1 MTSLRRMTRFR
12 ITACFLLTT
21 VLAACTHSPADSG
34 ADAGTGRDGNTSP
47 SAGTSGETK
56 KEQAT
61 LPDWLRARIVEY
73 ERLPA
78 RGAPS
83 SIWRITHQGS
93 PAFYLVSPCC
103 DQFNP
108 LLDARGGEICSPS
121 GGFTGAGD
129 GKCPKPMDA
138 GTEAIRVWV
147 HPEEKHP
154 PAVAPGLGR

>member
-1 MTSLRRMTRFR
+1 MTSPRRVTRFR
-12 ITACFLLTT
+12 ITSCFLLSAA
-21 VLAACTHSPADSG
+21 LAACTHAPADSG
-34 ADAGTGRDGNTSP
+34 ADAGSGNNGNTT
-47 SAGTSGETK
+47 SAATTASTG
-56 KEQAT
+56 QAP
-61 LPDWLRARIVEY
+61 LPDWLRARIADY

-78 RGAPS
+78 SGAPG

-108 LLDARGGEICSPS
+108 LLDARGKEICSPS

-147 HPEEKHP
+147 HPEEEHP
-154 PAVAPGLGR
+154 PAAAPGLGQ

>member
-1 MTSLRRMTRFR
+1 MTSPRRVTRFR
-12 ITACFLLTT
+12 ITSCFLLSAA
-21 VLAACTHSPADSG
+21 LAACTHAPADSG
-34 ADAGTGRDGNTSP
+34 ANGNTT
-47 SAGTSGETK
+47 SAGTTASTGQEP
-56 KEQAT
+56 
-61 LPDWLRARIVEY
+61 LPDWLRARIADY

-78 RGAPS
+78 NGAPG

-108 LLDARGGEICSPS
+108 LLDARGKEICSPS

-147 HPEEKHP
+147 HPEEEHP
-154 PAVAPGLGR
+154 PAAAPGLGR